1 MNKMKMMRYTLFLL
15 IAVPML
21 AQAQQRDSAAVAGL
35 KSDDRNMMLDASA
48 SAKPRDIPIGL
59 PGETGGT
66 MIMEDGM
73 PVATTWTPIYP
84 YVHWAGSSSYANVG
98 LMGIEETALRSGV
111 LGFSVDSHTALGTD
125 QLHGKVNV
133 KTDNDGLIL
142 IDGNLNGPLAQGWY
156 FTAGIYANLDPTSV
170 HPKHVTFVNNTQI
183 YKAGLTHRW
192 KQSEA
197 SLLYK
202 LTVNRDGL
210 FGCDRAPFI
219 YNGDGSISKL
229 NGFQLGR
236 DSYMPSD
243 VRFSY
248 MDLESGQLH
257 DTNINDENRRFIH
270 DLTFTLTNRLCDKW
284 SLESRVHLT
293 GTKDMSMIGFS
304 ETGIDQITNGRDAKG
319 RHITTA
325 DGADYSG
332 LMQQRLLFAQHFD
345 FFDMQAQTE
354 LVRKL
359 HNRTTNLGL
368 SYWFTYQYAKA
379 ANVTI
384 AQTVEDN
391 PLRLLNNGQRQW
403 DYNSS
408 ANYGRGREHFVSLF
422 AIDDWHVTPSLN
434 LYYGL
439 RAELFHSNY
448 DIAVNEDGQTNNKR
462 HDGFYVND
470 GTVTISNHKRTKMN
484 FVGVMRANYE
494 LAPRLFLTGEYLYL
508 YMQRRFD
515 QFRFETMPSEKPY
528 FKQLLRGGISYE
540 NEWLHSSAMISYINS
555 RNIGSTQ
562 YFTKQVGGV
571 SETQG
576 KNTTYDIGTL
586 GITGDATATFGR
598 FSMHV
603 LATFQKPTYR
613 NFSVPLTFSDGSTEV
628 LDYNDNFVTGM
639 SKVLLELDPSYRM
652 GNWRLWFSGRYYS
665 RQYAS
670 LLNNVYFNG
679 HWETFAGADWTATK
693 QLSLQ
698 LSITNL
704 FRQTG
709 ANGSIAAANTITDI
723 SQLQGYYTAGTFIRP
738 FTISLSATYK
748 F

>member
-1 MNKMKMMRYTLFLL
+1 M
-15 IAVPML
+15 
-21 AQAQQRDSAAVAGL
+21 AQAQQRDSSAVAS
-35 KSDDRNMMLDASA
+35 SDDRNVMLDASA

-66 MIMEDGM
+66 MIMEDGI
-73 PVATTWTPIYP
+73 PVATTWSPIYP
-84 YVHWAGSSSYANVG
+84 YVHWAGSSSYSNVG

-111 LGFSVDSHTALGTD
+111 LGFSVDSKTALGTD
-125 QLHGKVNV
+125 QLHGKVSA
-133 KTDNDGLIL
+133 KTDNDGLIQ
-142 IDGNLNGPLAQGWY
+142 IDGNLNGALTKGWY
-156 FTAGIYANLDPTSV
+156 FTAGVYTNLDPTSV
-170 HPKHVTFVNNTQI
+170 HPKHMTFVNNAQI
-183 YKAGLTHRW
+183 YKAGITHRW

-229 NGFQLGR
+229 NGFHLGR
-236 DSYMPSD
+236 DSYMPAD
-243 VRFSY
+243 VAFSY
-248 MDLESGQLH
+248 MDLETGQLINT
-257 DTNINDENRRFIH
+257 DVNDENRRLIH
-270 DLTFTLTNRLCDKW
+270 DLTFMMTNRLCNKW
-284 SLESRVHLT
+284 SLESRIHIT
-293 GTKDMSMIGFS
+293 GTKDLAMIGFS
-304 ETGIDQITNGRDAKG
+304 ETGIDEITNGRDAKG
-319 RHITTA
+319 RQITTP
-325 DGADYSG
+325 DGKGYTG

-345 FFDMQAQTE
+345 FFDTQAQTE
-354 LVRKL
+354 LVRKSN
-359 HNRTTNLGL
+359 NRTTNLGL

-391 PLRLLNNGQRQW
+391 PLRLLNDGQRQW

-408 ANYGRGREHFVSLF
+408 ANFGRGREHFVSLF
-422 AIDDWHVTPSLN
+422 AIEDWHVTPSLN
-434 LYYGL
+434 INYGL

-448 DIAVNEDGQTNNKR
+448 DLAVNEDGQTNNKR
-462 HDGFYVND
+462 HNGFYVND
-470 GTVTISNHKRTKMN
+470 GTVTITNHKRTKIN
-484 FVGVMRANYE
+484 LIGVLRANYQ
-494 LAPRLFLTGEYLYL
+494 LAPRLFFTGEYLYL
-508 YMQRRFD
+508 NQHRRFD

-540 NEWLHSSAMISYINS
+540 NQWLHSSAMISYINS

-586 GITGDATATFGR
+586 GITGDATATFGN

-603 LATFQKPTYR
+603 LATFQRPTYR

-628 LDYNDNFVTGM
+628 LDYNHNFVTGM
-639 SKVLLELDPSYRM
+639 SKVLLELDPSYRL
-652 GNWRLWFSGRYYS
+652 GDWRLWLSGRFYS

-670 LLNNVYFNG
+670 LVNNVYFKG

-698 LSITNL
+698 LSVTNL
-704 FRQTG
+704 LNQSG

-723 SQLQGYYTAGTFIRP
+723 SMLQGYYTAGTFIRP
-738 FTISLSATYK
+738 FTVSLSATYK

>member
-1 MNKMKMMRYTLFLL
+1 MKSIRYTLLFIL
-15 IAVPML
+15 IAVPL
-21 AQAQQRDSAAVAGL
+21 LGQAQQRDSSAVA
-35 KSDDRNMMLDASA
+35 SADERNVMLDASA

-66 MIMEDGM
+66 MIMEDGI
-73 PVATTWTPIYP
+73 PVATTWSPIYP

-125 QLHGKVNV
+125 QLHGKVSA
-133 KTDNDGLIL
+133 KTNNDGLIQ
-142 IDGNLNGPLAQGWY
+142 IDGNLNGALTKGWY
-156 FTAGIYANLDPTSV
+156 FTAGVYANLDPTSV
-170 HPKHVTFVNNTQI
+170 HPKHVTFANNTQI
-183 YKAGLTHRW
+183 YKAGVTHRW
-192 KQSEA
+192 NQSEA

-219 YNGDGSISKL
+219 YNGDGSISRL
-229 NGFQLGR
+229 NGFHMGR
-236 DSYMPSD
+236 DCYMPAD
-243 VRFSY
+243 VAFSY
-248 MDLESGQLH
+248 MDLETGQLIET
-257 DTNINDENRRFIH
+257 DVNDENRRIIH
-270 DLTFTLTNRLCDKW
+270 DLTFMMTNRLCGRW
-284 SLESRVHLT
+284 SVESRVHLT
-293 GTKDMSMIGFS
+293 GSKDMSTVGFS

-354 LVRKL
+354 LIRKS

-368 SYWFTYQYAKA
+368 SYWFTYSYANA
-379 ANVTI
+379 GNVTI
-384 AQTVEDN
+384 AQTVENN

-403 DYNSS
+403 DYNTS
-408 ANYGRGREHFVSLF
+408 ANYGRGREHFISLF

-439 RAELFHSNY
+439 RAELVHSNY
-448 DIAVNEDGQTNNKR
+448 DIAVNEDGQTNNTR
-462 HDGFYVND
+462 HNGFYIND
-470 GTVTISNHKRTKMN
+470 GTATVSNHKRTKMN
-484 FVGVMRANYE
+484 FIGVLRANYQ

-508 YMQRRFD
+508 YLQRRFD

-540 NEWLHSSAMISYINS
+540 NEWLHSSAMISFINS

-562 YFTKQVGGV
+562 YFTKQVDGV

-576 KNTTYDIGTL
+576 KNTTYNIGTL
-586 GITGDATATFGR
+586 GITGDATATLGN

-603 LATFQKPTYR
+603 LATFQRPTYR
-613 NFSVPLTFSDGSTEV
+613 KFSVPLTFSDGSTEV
-628 LDYNDNFVTGM
+628 LDYNGNFVTGM
-639 SKVLLELDPSYRM
+639 SKVLLELDPSYRI
-652 GNWRLWFSGRYYS
+652 GDWRLWLSGRFYS

-670 LLNNVYFNG
+670 LVNNVYFNG
-679 HWETFAGADWTATK
+679 HWETFAGVDWTATK

-698 LSITNL
+698 FSITNL
-704 FRQTG
+704 LNQSG

-723 SQLQGYYTAGTFIRP
+723 SLLQGYYTAGTFIRP
-738 FTISLSATYK
+738 FTVSLSASYK

>member
-1 MNKMKMMRYTLFLL
+1 MKSIRYTLLFIL
-15 IAVPML
+15 IAVPL
-21 AQAQQRDSAAVAGL
+21 LGQAQQRDSSAVA
-35 KSDDRNMMLDASA
+35 SADERNVMLDASA

-66 MIMEDGM
+66 MIMEDGI
-73 PVATTWTPIYP
+73 PVATTWSPIYP

-111 LGFSVDSHTALGTD
+111 LGFSVDSKTALGTD
-125 QLHGKVNV
+125 QLHGKVSA
-133 KTDNDGLIL
+133 KTNNDGLIQ
-142 IDGNLNGPLAQGWY
+142 IDGNLNGALTKGWY
-156 FTAGIYANLDPTSV
+156 FTAGVYANLDPTSV
-170 HPKHVTFVNNTQI
+170 HPKHVTFANNTQI
-183 YKAGLTHRW
+183 YKAGVTHRW
-192 KQSEA
+192 NQSEA

-219 YNGDGSISKL
+219 YNGDGSISRL
-229 NGFQLGR
+229 NGFHMGR
-236 DSYMPSD
+236 DCYMPAD
-243 VRFSY
+243 VAFSY
-248 MDLESGQLH
+248 MDLETGQLIET
-257 DTNINDENRRFIH
+257 DVNDENRRIIH
-270 DLTFTLTNRLCDKW
+270 DLTFMMTNRLCGRW
-284 SLESRVHLT
+284 SVESRVHLT
-293 GTKDMSMIGFS
+293 GSKDMSTVGFS

-319 RHITTA
+319 RHITTT

-354 LVRKL
+354 LIRKS

-368 SYWFTYQYAKA
+368 SYWFTYSYANA
-379 ANVTI
+379 GNVTI
-384 AQTVEDN
+384 AQTVENN

-403 DYNSS
+403 DYNTS
-408 ANYGRGREHFVSLF
+408 ANYGRGREHFISLF

-448 DIAVNEDGQTNNKR
+448 DIAVNEDGQTNNTR
-462 HDGFYVND
+462 HNGFYIND
-470 GTVTISNHKRTKMN
+470 GTATVSNHKRTKMN
-484 FVGVMRANYE
+484 FIGVLRANYQ

-508 YMQRRFD
+508 YLQRRFD

-540 NEWLHSSAMISYINS
+540 NEWLHSSAMISFINS

-562 YFTKQVGGV
+562 YFTKQVDGV

-576 KNTTYDIGTL
+576 KNTTYNIGTL
-586 GITGDATATFGR
+586 GITGDATATLGN

-603 LATFQKPTYR
+603 LATFQRPTYR
-613 NFSVPLTFSDGSTEV
+613 KFSVPLTFSDGSTEV
-628 LDYNDNFVTGM
+628 LDYNGNFVTGM
-639 SKVLLELDPSYRM
+639 SKVLLELDPSYRI
-652 GNWRLWFSGRYYS
+652 GDWRLWLSGRFYS

-670 LLNNVYFNG
+670 LVNNVYFNG
-679 HWETFAGADWTATK
+679 HWETFAGVDWTATK

-698 LSITNL
+698 FSITNL
-704 FRQTG
+704 LNQSG

-723 SQLQGYYTAGTFIRP
+723 SLLQGYYTAGTFIRP
-738 FTISLSATYK
+738 FTVSLSASYK

>member
-1 MNKMKMMRYTLFLL
+1 MKSIRYTLLFIL
-15 IAVPML
+15 IAVPL
-21 AQAQQRDSAAVAGL
+21 LGLAQQRDSSAVA
-35 KSDDRNMMLDASA
+35 SADERNVMLDASA

-66 MIMEDGM
+66 MIMEDGI
-73 PVATTWTPIYP
+73 PVATTWSPIYP

-111 LGFSVDSHTALGTD
+111 LGFSVDSKTALGTD
-125 QLHGKVNV
+125 QLHGKVSA
-133 KTDNDGLIL
+133 KTNNDGLIQ
-142 IDGNLNGPLAQGWY
+142 IDGNLNGALTKGWY
-156 FTAGIYANLDPTSV
+156 FTAGVYANLDPTSV
-170 HPKHVTFVNNTQI
+170 HPKHVTFANNTQI

-192 KQSEA
+192 NQSEA

-219 YNGDGSISKL
+219 YNGDGSISRL
-229 NGFQLGR
+229 NGFHMGR
-236 DSYMPSD
+236 DCYMPAD
-243 VRFSY
+243 VAFSY
-248 MDLESGQLH
+248 MDLETGQLI
-257 DTNINDENRRFIH
+257 DTDVNDENRRIIH
-270 DLTFTLTNRLCDKW
+270 DLTFMMTNRLCDRW
-284 SLESRVHLT
+284 SIESRIHLT
-293 GTKDMSMIGFS
+293 GSKDMSTVGFS

-354 LVRKL
+354 LIRKS

-368 SYWFTYQYAKA
+368 SYWFTYSYANA
-379 ANVTI
+379 GNVTI
-384 AQTVEDN
+384 AQTVENN

-403 DYNSS
+403 DYNTS
-408 ANYGRGREHFVSLF
+408 ANYGRGREHFISLF

-448 DIAVNEDGQTNNKR
+448 DIAVNEDGQTNNTR
-462 HDGFYVND
+462 HNGFYIND
-470 GTVTISNHKRTKMN
+470 GTATVSNHKRTKMN
-484 FVGVMRANYE
+484 FIGVLRANYQ

-508 YMQRRFD
+508 YLQRRFD
-515 QFRFETMPSEKPY
+515 QYRFETMPSEKPY

-540 NEWLHSSAMISYINS
+540 NEWLHSSAMISFINS

-576 KNTTYDIGTL
+576 KNTTYNIGTL
-586 GITGDATATFGR
+586 GITGDATATLGN

-603 LATFQKPTYR
+603 LATFQRPTYR
-613 NFSVPLTFSDGSTEV
+613 KFSVPLTFSDGSTEV
-628 LDYNDNFVTGM
+628 LDYNGNFVTGM
-639 SKVLLELDPSYRM
+639 SKVLLELDPSYRI
-652 GNWRLWFSGRYYS
+652 GDWRLWLSGRFYS

-670 LLNNVYFNG
+670 LVNNVYFNG
-679 HWETFAGADWTATK
+679 HWETFAGVDWTATK

-704 FRQTG
+704 LNQSG

-723 SQLQGYYTAGTFIRP
+723 SLLQGYYTAGTFIRP
-738 FTISLSATYK
+738 FTVSLSASYK

>member
-1 MNKMKMMRYTLFLL
+1 MKSIRYTLLFIL
-15 IAVPML
+15 IAVPL
-21 AQAQQRDSAAVAGL
+21 LGQAQQRDSSAVA
-35 KSDDRNMMLDASA
+35 SADERNVMLDASA

-66 MIMEDGM
+66 MIMEDGI
-73 PVATTWTPIYP
+73 PVATTWSPIYP
-84 YVHWAGSSSYANVG
+84 YVHWAASSSYANVG

-125 QLHGKVNV
+125 QLHGKVSA
-133 KTDNDGLIL
+133 KTNNDGLIQ
-142 IDGNLNGPLAQGWY
+142 IDGNLNGALTKGWY
-156 FTAGIYANLDPTSV
+156 FTAGVYANLDPTSV
-170 HPKHVTFVNNTQI
+170 HPKHVTFANNTQI
-183 YKAGLTHRW
+183 YKAGVTHRW
-192 KQSEA
+192 NQSEA

-219 YNGDGSISKL
+219 YNGDGSISRL
-229 NGFQLGR
+229 NGFHMGR
-236 DSYMPSD
+236 DCYMPAD
-243 VRFSY
+243 VAFSY
-248 MDLESGQLH
+248 MDLETGQLIET
-257 DTNINDENRRFIH
+257 DVNDENRRIIH
-270 DLTFTLTNRLCDKW
+270 DLTFMMTNRLCGRW
-284 SLESRVHLT
+284 SVESRVHLT
-293 GTKDMSMIGFS
+293 GSKDMSTVGFS

-354 LVRKL
+354 LIRKS

-368 SYWFTYQYAKA
+368 SYWFTYSYANA
-379 ANVTI
+379 GNVTI
-384 AQTVEDN
+384 AQTVENN

-403 DYNSS
+403 DYNAS
-408 ANYGRGREHFVSLF
+408 ANYGRGREHFISLF

-448 DIAVNEDGQTNNKR
+448 DIAVNEDGQTNNTR
-462 HDGFYVND
+462 HNGFYIND
-470 GTVTISNHKRTKMN
+470 GTATVSNHKRTKMN
-484 FVGVMRANYE
+484 FIGVLRANYQ

-508 YMQRRFD
+508 YLQRRFD

-540 NEWLHSSAMISYINS
+540 NEWLHSSAMISFINS

-562 YFTKQVGGV
+562 YFTKQVDGV

-576 KNTTYDIGTL
+576 KNTTYNIGTL
-586 GITGDATATFGR
+586 GITGDATATLGN

-603 LATFQKPTYR
+603 LATFQRPTYR
-613 NFSVPLTFSDGSTEV
+613 KFSVPLTFSDGSTEV
-628 LDYNDNFVTGM
+628 LDYNGNFVTGM
-639 SKVLLELDPSYRM
+639 SKVLLELDPSYRI
-652 GNWRLWFSGRYYS
+652 GDWRLWLSGRFYS

-670 LLNNVYFNG
+670 LVNNVYFNG
-679 HWETFAGADWTATK
+679 HWETFAGVDWTATK

-698 LSITNL
+698 FSITNL
-704 FRQTG
+704 LNQSG

-723 SQLQGYYTAGTFIRP
+723 SLLQGYYTAGTFIRP
-738 FTISLSATYK
+738 FTVSLSASYK

>member
-1 MNKMKMMRYTLFLL
+1 MRYMRYTLLL
-15 IAVPML
+15 LMAVPLL
-21 AQAQQRDSAAVAGL
+21 AQAQQRDTTAVVGAAA
-35 KSDDRNMMLDASA
+35 DDRNVMLDASA

-66 MIMEDGM
+66 MIMEDGI
-73 PVATTWTPIYP
+73 PVATTWSPIYP
-84 YVHWAGSSSYANVG
+84 YVHWAGGSSYANVG

-111 LGFSVDSHTALGTD
+111 LGFSVDSHSALGTD
-125 QLHGKVNV
+125 ELHGTVTA
-133 KTDNDGLIL
+133 KTNNDGLIL
-142 IDGNLNGPLAQGWY
+142 MDGNLNGALTKGLF

-183 YKAGLTHRW
+183 YKAGLTRRW
-192 KQSEA
+192 NQSEA

-229 NGFQLGR
+229 NGFRLGR
-236 DSYMPSD
+236 DSYMPAD
-243 VRFSY
+243 VAFSY
-248 MDLESGQLH
+248 MDLETGQLRNT
-257 DTNINDENRRFIH
+257 DINDENRRYIH
-270 DLTFTLTNRLCDKW
+270 DLTFMMTNRLCDQW
-284 SLESRVHLT
+284 SVESRGHLT
-293 GTKDMSMIGFS
+293 GTKDMAMIGFS
-304 ETGIDQITNGRDAKG
+304 ETGIDEITNGRDAKG

-325 DGADYSG
+325 DGTDYTG
-332 LMQQRLLFAQHFD
+332 LMQQRLLFAQYFD
-345 FFDMQAQTE
+345 FFDAQAQTE
-354 LVRKL
+354 LVRKSR
-359 HNRTTNLGL
+359 NRTTNLGL

-379 ANVTI
+379 ATVTM
-384 AQTVEDN
+384 AQTVEND

-448 DIAVNEDGQTNNKR
+448 DIAVNEDGQTNNAR

-484 FVGVMRANYE
+484 VIGVARANWQ

-508 YMQRRFD
+508 NQQRRFD
-515 QFRFETMPSEKPY
+515 QYRFETLPSEKPY
-528 FKQLLRGGISYE
+528 VKQLLRGGISYE
-540 NEWLHSSAMISYINS
+540 NLWLHASAMISYINS

-562 YFTKQVGGV
+562 YFTKQVDGV

-586 GITGDATATFGR
+586 GITGDATATFGG

-613 NFSVPLTFSDGSTEV
+613 NFSVPLTFSDGSTVV
-628 LDYNDNFVTGM
+628 LDYNGNYVTGM
-639 SKVLLELDPSYRM
+639 SKVLLELDPSYRF
-652 GNWRLWFSGRYYS
+652 GDWRVWFSGRYYS

-670 LLNNVYFNG
+670 LVNNVYFDG
-679 HWETFAGADWTATK
+679 HWETFAGVDWTASK
-693 QLSLQ
+693 RLALQ
-698 LSITNL
+698 LSVTNL
-704 FRQTG
+704 FDQTG

-723 SQLQGYYTAGTFIRP
+723 TQLQGYYTAGTFIRP
-738 FTISLSATYK
+738 FTVSLSATYK

>member
-1 MNKMKMMRYTLFLL
+1 MKSIRYTLLFIL
-15 IAVPML
+15 IAVPL
-21 AQAQQRDSAAVAGL
+21 LGQAQQRDSSAVA
-35 KSDDRNMMLDASA
+35 SADERNVMLDASA

-66 MIMEDGM
+66 MIMEDGI
-73 PVATTWTPIYP
+73 PVATTWSPIYP

-111 LGFSVDSHTALGTD
+111 LGFSVDSKTALGTD
-125 QLHGKVNV
+125 QLHGKVSA
-133 KTDNDGLIL
+133 KTNNDGLIQ
-142 IDGNLNGPLAQGWY
+142 IDGNLNGALTKGWY
-156 FTAGIYANLDPTSV
+156 FTAGVYANLDPTSV
-170 HPKHVTFVNNTQI
+170 HPKHVTFANNTQI
-183 YKAGLTHRW
+183 YKAGVTHRW
-192 KQSEA
+192 NQSEA

-219 YNGDGSISKL
+219 YNGDGSISRL
-229 NGFQLGR
+229 NGFHMGR
-236 DSYMPSD
+236 DCYMPAD
-243 VRFSY
+243 VAFSY
-248 MDLESGQLH
+248 MDLETGQLIET
-257 DTNINDENRRFIH
+257 DVNDENRRIIH
-270 DLTFTLTNRLCDKW
+270 DLTFMMTNRLCGRW
-284 SLESRVHLT
+284 SVESRVHLT
-293 GTKDMSMIGFS
+293 GSKDMSTVGFS

-354 LVRKL
+354 LIRKS

-368 SYWFTYQYAKA
+368 SYWFTYSYANA
-379 ANVTI
+379 GNVTI
-384 AQTVEDN
+384 AQTVENN

-403 DYNSS
+403 DYNTS
-408 ANYGRGREHFVSLF
+408 ANYGRGREHFISLF

-448 DIAVNEDGQTNNKR
+448 DIAVNEDGQTNNTR
-462 HDGFYVND
+462 HNGFYIND
-470 GTVTISNHKRTKMN
+470 GTATVSNHKRTKMN
-484 FVGVMRANYE
+484 FIGVLRANYQ

-508 YMQRRFD
+508 YLQRRFD

-540 NEWLHSSAMISYINS
+540 NEWLHSSAMISFINS

-562 YFTKQVGGV
+562 YFTKQVDGV

-576 KNTTYDIGTL
+576 KNTTYNIGTL
-586 GITGDATATFGR
+586 GITGDATATLGN

-603 LATFQKPTYR
+603 LATFQRPTYR
-613 NFSVPLTFSDGSTEV
+613 KFSVPLTFSDGSTEV
-628 LDYNDNFVTGM
+628 LDYNGNFVTGM
-639 SKVLLELDPSYRM
+639 SKVLLELDPSYRI
-652 GNWRLWFSGRYYS
+652 GDWRLWLSGRFYS

-670 LLNNVYFNG
+670 LVNNVYFNG
-679 HWETFAGADWTATK
+679 HWETFAGVDWTATK

-698 LSITNL
+698 FSITNL
-704 FRQTG
+704 LNQSG

-723 SQLQGYYTAGTFIRP
+723 SLLQGYYTAGTFIRP
-738 FTISLSATYK
+738 FTVSLSASYK

>member
-1 MNKMKMMRYTLFLL
+1 MRYVLL
-15 IAVPML
+15 LLLAVPL
-21 AQAQQRDSAAVAGL
+21 FTQAQQTDSV
-35 KSDDRNMMLDASA
+35 SVTSSQDDSRNVMLDASA

-59 PGETGGT
+59 PGEAGGT
-66 MIMEDGM
+66 MILEDDI
-73 PVATTWTPIYP
+73 PVATTWSPIYP
-84 YVHWAGSSSYANVG
+84 YVHWAGGSSYSDVG
-98 LMGIEETALRSGV
+98 LMGIEETVLRTGV

-125 QLHGKVNV
+125 VLHGKLTA

-142 IDGNLNGPLAQGWY
+142 VDGNLNGALTKGWY
-156 FTAGIYANLDPTSV
+156 FTAGVYANLDPTSV

-229 NGFQLGR
+229 NGFRLGR
-236 DSYMPSD
+236 DSYMPAD
-243 VRFSY
+243 VAFSY
-248 MDLESGQLH
+248 MDLETGQLRET
-257 DTNINDENRRFIH
+257 DVNDENRRFIH
-270 DLTFTLTNRLCDKW
+270 DLTLMMTNQLCDKW
-284 SLESRVHLT
+284 SLKSHFHLT
-293 GTKDMSMIGFS
+293 GTKDMAMVGFS
-304 ETGIDQITNGRDAKG
+304 ETGIDEVANSLNAKG
-319 RHITTA
+319 NRITTT
-325 DGADYSG
+325 DGKDYTG

-345 FFDMQAQTE
+345 FLDMQAQSE
-354 LVRKL
+354 LVRKTR
-359 HNRTTNLGL
+359 NATTHLGL
-368 SYWFTYQYAKA
+368 SYWFSYQYAKA

-391 PLRLLNNGQRQW
+391 PTRLLFDGQRQW
-403 DYNSS
+403 SYNSS
-408 ANYGRGREHFVSLF
+408 ANFGRGREHFFSLY
-422 AIDDWHVTPSLN
+422 AIDDRHITPKLN
-434 LYYGL
+434 FFYGL

-448 DIAVNEDGQTNNKR
+448 DIAVNEDGQVNNKR

-484 FVGVMRANYE
+484 IIGVLRANYQ
-494 LAPRLFLTGEYLYL
+494 LAPRLFFTGEYLYL
-508 YMQRRFD
+508 NQQRRFD
-515 QFRFETMPSEKPY
+515 QYRFETLPSEKPY
-528 FKQLLRGGISYE
+528 VKQLLRGGISYE

-576 KNTTYDIGTL
+576 KNTTYNIGTV
-586 GITGDATATFGR
+586 GITGDATATFGN

-613 NFSVPLTFSDGSTEV
+613 KFIVSLTFSDGSTEV
-628 LDYNDNFVTGM
+628 LDYNYNFVTGM
-639 SKVLLELDPSYRM
+639 SKVLLELDPSYKI
-652 GNWRLWFSGRYYS
+652 GDWRLWFSGRFYS

-670 LLNNVYFNG
+670 LVNNVYFNG
-679 HWETFAGADWTATK
+679 HWETFAGVDWAANK
-693 QLSLQ
+693 KLSMQ
-698 LSITNL
+698 LSITNVL
-704 FRQTG
+704 CQSG

-738 FTISLSATYK
+738 FTVSLSATYK